1 MYSIVI
7 PIPDFTIT
15 ETQDEFNKRHSIG
28 ATAHLM
34 NHMYSLVNHNYDTRI
49 TKRGGVRIDPLLTL
63 LNELDQSLLD
73 NQCWLITN
81 RNRSDNY
88 VRIQSG
94 NKNYRGHSIF
104 FTRYYN
110 YQPPKGILIRHRC
123 DNRNCMNPYHLHLG
137 TAKDNARD
145 TMCRSRNGRGA
156 NTDTKLETVIA
167 IQQLLTTDLT
177 MKEIAYQLGVS
188 EYVVHGVKYKRAWQY
203 VT

>member
-1 MYSIVI
+1 MYTIVI

-15 ETQDEFNKRHSIG
+15 ETQSEFNERHSIG
-28 ATAHLM
+28 ATSHLM
-34 NHMYSLVNHNYDTRI
+34 KHMYSLVDTNYDTRI

-63 LNELDQSLLD
+63 LNELDETLLD

-81 RNRSDNY
+81 RLRQDNY
-88 VRIQSG
+88 VRISSG
-94 NKNYRGHSIF
+94 DKNYRGHSIF
-104 FTRYYN
+104 FTAYYKCC
-110 YQPPKGILIRHRC
+110 PLKGIVIRHRC

-137 TAKDNARD
+137 TAIDNARD
-145 TMCRSRNGRGA
+145 TKLRSGNARGA
-156 NTDTKLETVIA
+156 NTDTKLETIIA